1 VKKLLVLVVAA
12 VLTLGGA
19 IGCGGTASTSAPA
32 KTGSTEK

>member
-19 IGCGGTASTSAPA
+19 IGCGGSPTTTKTEASPA
-32 KTGSTEK
+32 KP